1 MKQSQAHEILK
12 SGQNVFLTGS
22 AGTGKTYV
30 LNEYI
35 AYLKARKVPVA
46 VTASTGIAATH
57 MNGMTIHSWSGIGI
71 KNVITSSNLSS
82 MKSKKYLKEHLEKAQ
97 VLIIDEISM
106 LHLGQLNS
114 VNTVLKYFKNS
125 ESAFGGIQVVF
136 SGDFFQLPPIGYEP
150 IGQRF
155 AFMSPSWV
163 ESNLA
168 VCYLTEQFRQDD
180 NELNEI
186 LNEIR
191 TASLSNKSRKHLLAA
206 QDTKLGTKI
215 TPTKLYTHNVD
226 VDRINRE
233 HLSSLKEKPKKF
245 KASTKGNAKILE
257 VFKKSVQAAE
267 VIELKIG
274 AKVMFVKNNPEAGYI
289 NGSLG
294 EVIDYS
300 DVGFPV
306 VKLINGKT
314 IVANQDT
321 WSVEDDGGKALAT
334 YNQVPLRLAWA
345 ITVHKSQGMTL
356 DAAEIDLSKTFER
369 GQGYVALSRLK
380 NLSNLKLLGFNDTAI
395 QVDALA
401 LKADKRFQELS
412 LVSEKAYADTKE
424 LEKQAKSFVEF
435 CGGITDPNEIEKRG
449 KKLKQKTSTKST
461 YDVTKDYI
469 EKGFS
474 ISEIALDRGMATS
487 SIITHLIKLHA
498 QYPKLDL
505 KKYKPKA
512 AQLKKIKPV
521 YDKLIK
527 TKPKEEPFR
536 LTPLFK
542 DLKGEFTFEEIKLSL
557 LFL

>member
-206 QDTKLGTKI
+206 KDTKLGTKI

-245 KASTKGNAKILE
+245 KASTKGNW
-257 VFKKSVQAAE
+257 S
-267 VIELKIG
+267 
-274 AKVMFVKNNPEAGYI
+274 EA
-289 NGSLG
+289 
-294 EVIDYS
+294 
-300 DVGFPV
+300 
-306 VKLINGKT
+306 
-314 IVANQDT
+314 
-321 WSVEDDGGKALAT
+321 
-334 YNQVPLRLAWA
+334 
-345 ITVHKSQGMTL
+345 
-356 DAAEIDLSKTFER
+356 
-369 GQGYVALSRLK
+369 
-380 NLSNLKLLGFNDTAI
+380 
-395 QVDALA
+395 
-401 LKADKRFQELS
+401 
-412 LVSEKAYADTKE
+412 
-424 LEKQAKSFVEF
+424 
-435 CGGITDPNEIEKRG
+435 
-449 KKLKQKTSTKST
+449 
-461 YDVTKDYI
+461 
-469 EKGFS
+469 FS
-474 ISEIALDRGMATS
+474 
-487 SIITHLIKLHA
+487 
-498 QYPKLDL
+498 
-505 KKYKPKA
+505 
-512 AQLKKIKPV
+512 
-521 YDKLIK
+521 
-527 TKPKEEPFR
+527 
-536 LTPLFK
+536 
-542 DLKGEFTFEEIKLSL
+542 
-557 LFL
+557 